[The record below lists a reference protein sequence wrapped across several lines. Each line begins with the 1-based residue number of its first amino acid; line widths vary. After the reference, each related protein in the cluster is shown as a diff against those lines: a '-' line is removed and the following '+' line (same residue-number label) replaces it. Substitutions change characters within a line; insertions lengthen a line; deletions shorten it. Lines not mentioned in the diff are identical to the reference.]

1 MRLPDCDIGCRRTE
15 AVSDCC
21 LRRHK
26 IQCDRQSCW
35 WVAVCPLSRDGRL
48 NTSFAEYLAF
58 SLIFLIFL
66 QVPHKLCCAP
76 VPLLSEIGGRGAG
89 GTWLRQLYGAGA
101 YDNFNSIADK
111 FSPNLTFGLSG
122 EYLTAWFKLSTWRVY
137 ARYFVM
143 LRETNL

>member
-76 VPLLSEIGGRGAG
+76 CPCCQKLGVGERGARDSVSSMAQAPMI
-89 GTWLRQLYGAGA
+89 TLTVA
-101 YDNFNSIADK
+101 YK